1 MSVDVLEEV
10 FSPKSVAV
18 VGASGNPATWGYSY
32 TAHLLDYG
40 FRGKIYPVNPRYS
53 EILGI
58 KSYPSLLDV
67 PGSVDYVIS
76 CVPAGEVLNMLSACS
91 QRNVKV
97 VHLYTA
103 RFSETGRQEA
113 AELEQQILKQAR
125 EYGIRL
131 IGPNCMGIY
140 CPRAGLS
147 FGYDLPKESGSVGM
161 VSQTGGGASGF
172 VHMASF
178 RGIRFSKVVSY
189 GNALD
194 FNESDYLDYFAGDSE
209 TKIILMYVEGVKD
222 GKRFFDTLRKA
233 ASAKPVIITKGGR
246 GKSGT
251 RVAASHTASLAGF
264 IKTWEALVVQ
274 AGAIPVR
281 NFDEMADIAVSFY
294 FLPPVLGSRV
304 GVVGGGGGPSVL
316 SADECEEIGL
326 DVIPLPQEIRQELK
340 GKGIQIWDWVGNPI
354 DVSIIG
360 GFGFTDIDMLQ
371 MMAANDNFDL
381 LIANVNEGVIVTLSR
396 QEGMTARLQS
406 AVDGYMNIKKQSS
419 KPLLTIV
426 GEKSLGRGDLGHW
439 STELVSETRTRLI
452 EVGIPFYPTIGRAAN
467 AAKKLL
473 DYYTRRR

>member
-1 MSVDVLEEV
+1 
-10 FSPKSVAV
+10 
-18 VGASGNPATWGYSY
+18 
-32 TAHLLDYG
+32 
-40 FRGKIYPVNPRYS
+40 
-53 EILGI
+53 
-58 KSYPSLLDV
+58 
-67 PGSVDYVIS
+67 
-76 CVPAGEVLNMLSACS
+76 MLSACS
-91 QRNVKV
+91 ERKVKV

-113 AELEQQILKQAR
+113 AELEQRILKQAR

-147 FGYDLPKESGSVGM
+147 FGYNLPKESGPVGM
-161 VSQTGGGASGF
+161 ASQTGGGASGF
-172 VHMASF
+172 VRMASF

-194 FNESDYLDYFAGDSE
+194 FNESDYLDYFAGDPE
-209 TKIILMYVEGVKD
+209 TQIILMYVEGVKD

-251 RVAASHTASLAGF
+251 RVVASHTASLAGS

-294 FLPPVLGSRV
+294 FLPPVLGPRV

-316 SADECEEIGL
+316 SADECEEVGL

-340 GKGIQIWDWVGNPI
+340 GKGIQIWDWVGNPV

-360 GFGFTDIDMLQ
+360 GFGLTDMDMLQ

-381 LIANVNEGVIVTLSR
+381 LIANVNEGVMVTLSR
-396 QEGMTARLQS
+396 QEGMTLRLQN

-426 GEKSLGRGDLGHW
+426 GEKSLGKGDLDHW
-439 STELVSETRTRLI
+439 SSELVSETRTRLI
-452 EVGIPFYPTIGRAAN
+452 EAGIPFYPTIGRAAN

-473 DYYTRRR
+473 GYYTRRR